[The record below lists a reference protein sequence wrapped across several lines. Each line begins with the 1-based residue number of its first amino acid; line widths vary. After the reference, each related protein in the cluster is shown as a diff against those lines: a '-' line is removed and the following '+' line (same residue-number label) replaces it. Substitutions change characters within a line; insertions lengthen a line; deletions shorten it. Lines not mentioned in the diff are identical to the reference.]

1 MKKQEYS
8 ETHTLISPDGK
19 TVTTVTVSRSSS
31 SDTVTSSTSV
41 TTSSSV
47 TVKNTITTNG
57 KGAGNDLAE

>member
-8 ETHTLISPDGK
+8 ETHTVILPDGR
-19 TVTTVTVSRSSS
+19 TVTTVTVNRSST

-47 TVKNTITTNG
+47 TVTNTITTNG
-57 KGAGNDLAE
+57 KDDGNDLAE

>member
-1 MKKQEYS
+1 
-8 ETHTLISPDGK
+8 
-19 TVTTVTVSRSSS
+19 
-31 SDTVTSSTSV
+31 VTSSTSV